1 MHMGVVAV
9 AAPLIA
15 LGVAGTSYDPVRQ
28 VPALFAPL
36 PASIF
41 ELIVVWVW
49 HAPALHHAARHSA
62 VWLVTKQGMFLLS
75 GLLLWLS
82 ACGGEVWRSGAR
94 RAAGVGGADARGGAL
109 LCLAD

>member
-1 MHMGVVAV
+1 MTMHMGVVAV

-49 HAPALHHAARHSA
+49 HAHSA